1 MKRGSTVQFKKI
13 ESKKSKKRKPVD
25 DKKIIIRDQTSEI
38 LSKAFNI
45 AEFHYA
51 HKKDQKKIE
60 NREIQQDTN
69 FISKDETI
77 FKGEIN
83 LNNKLNWTFISRIYN
98 RILSIEPNGNLTIS
112 NFDNT
117 DYYIIS
123 LNKFYEKDSLII
135 SCELFEN
142 DTSPESKL
150 LILYNNF
157 NFCVID
163 LYYLNINKEKNEDPM
178 ISLENAKGTY
188 FNFKPYLNTPF
199 IDSFV
204 PNFSNGMKI
213 LIFPQTLKTIDNTI
227 ILNFTQ
233 ISSRIIVF
241 DFLSNVI
248 VGNYVFNLENSFSI
262 DKEYVEKIKYVMR
275 IFLGKSWSLKQYD
288 YLKNLISQI
297 EKKKDDLELYKY
309 FTILILTNDEKLYK
323 NGIFNKP
330 SMIED
335 DIINRDEEYNK
346 LYKNITR
353 ILNYTLINNNIL
365 INTFLIFKKY

>member
-1 MKRGSTVQFKKI
+1 MKQSKRESLSQIQSKNTI
-13 ESKKSKKRKPVD
+13 ESKKSKRKKVD
-25 DKKIIIRDQTSEI
+25 DKKIIVRDQTSEI
-38 LSKAFNI
+38 LSRAFNI
-45 AEFHYA
+45 AEFHYI
-51 HKKDQKKIE
+51 HKKDQKKFE
-60 NREIQQDTN
+60 NREIQQDTT

-83 LNNKLNWTFISRIYN
+83 LNSKLTWNFISRIYN
-98 RILSIEPNGNLTIS
+98 RILSIEQNGNLTIS

-142 DTSPESKL
+142 DTTPESKL

-157 NFCVID
+157 NFCVVD

-248 VGNYVFNLENSFSI
+248 VGNYVFNIFR
-262 DKEYVEKIKYVMR
+262 KIMVIK
-275 IFLGKSWSLKQYD
+275 
-288 YLKNLISQI
+288 
-297 EKKKDDLELYKY
+297 
-309 FTILILTNDEKLYK
+309 TI
-323 NGIFNKP
+323 
-330 SMIED
+330 
-335 DIINRDEEYNK
+335 
-346 LYKNITR
+346 
-353 ILNYTLINNNIL
+353 
-365 INTFLIFKKY
+365 